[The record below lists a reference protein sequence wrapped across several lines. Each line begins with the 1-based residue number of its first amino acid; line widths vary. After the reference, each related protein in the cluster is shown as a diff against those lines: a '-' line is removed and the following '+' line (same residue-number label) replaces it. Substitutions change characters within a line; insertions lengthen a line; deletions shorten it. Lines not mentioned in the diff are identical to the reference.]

1 MALAQGAVCV
11 STASLLTEEAMDPL
25 KFLYAHFNQDKENIP
40 QIQSLLRLIQPYW
53 SAPGLEKLQEG
64 VDPLKRAGIKGRW
77 SMPERMVLST
87 G

>member
-1 MALAQGAVCV
+1 VALAQGAVSV
-11 STASLLTEEAMDPL
+11 SAAPLLTEEAMDLL
-25 KFLYAHFNQDKENIP
+25 KFLDAHVNLDKENIP
-40 QIQSLLRLIQPYW
+40 QIQSLLRLMQPYW